1 MSTRDAA
8 ACPVCGHALDAPAW
22 SGGAPSFEI
31 CAGCGIQFG
40 FDDVR
45 GGSGAFDELAGDGAA
60 FRARVHALW
69 RTRDRDSASTQRR
82 GGRYDPPPT
91 MSDAWPL
98 PDGRLEQTL
107 HEKFAPYTHS
117 EALAESSRCL
127 YCHDAPC
134 MRACPTHI
142 DVATFIHKI
151 ATDNLKGSA
160 RTILAANLLGA
171 SCARAC
177 PVEVLC
183 EGACVYTGWGREPI
197 AIGRLQRHA
206 LDHAQSPDLLEKA
219 PPSGFS
225 VGLVGAGPASLACAG
240 TLALLGHQAIV
251 YEKDRLPG
259 GLNTTG
265 IAPYKLDARAALAE
279 VEFIR
284 ALGVEIR
291 TGVEV
296 GRDVAPKELLAR
308 HDALFLGLGLGPDNR
323 LKIPGADA
331 PGVWGA
337 VEWIARMKLEP
348 RFALEGVQSAAVIG
362 GGNTAL
368 DVVRELAQLGVPR
381 VHLVY
386 RRGEDDLSAYAHE
399 WRAAK
404 AEGVVLVPDAIAA
417 EVRLAG
423 GRAAALRL
431 VRAEDGRATAE
442 ELAPLAADMVVFAIG
457 QARLVES
464 LRSFPGVR
472 VDDAGRVL
480 ADRASGV
487 TDNPRIFTGGDA
499 LNGGKEVV
507 NAAAEGQAAARAI
520 DAGLRNGTLR
530 RG

>member
-1 MSTRDAA
+1 MSAEDTAK
-8 ACPVCGHALDAPAW
+8 CPVCGHALDVPAW
-22 SGGAPSFEI
+22 TDGAPSFEI
-31 CAGCGIQFG
+31 CPGCHIQFG

-45 GGSGAFDELAGDGAA
+45 GGSGEFDALAGEAA
-60 FRARVHALW
+60 VFRSRVHALW
-69 RTRDRDSASTQRR
+69 RTRARASTPRR
-82 GGRYDPPPT
+82 AGRYDPAQT
-91 MSDAWPL
+91 MSDASPL
-98 PDGRLEQTL
+98 PDGRLEQKL
-107 HEKFAPYTHS
+107 HEKFAPYTDS
-117 EALAESSRCL
+117 EALAEASRCL

-160 RTILAANLLGA
+160 RTILSANLLGA

-206 LDHAQSPDLLEKA
+206 LDHAQAPELLKKA

-240 TLALLGHQAIV
+240 TLALLGHEAVV
-251 YEKDRLPG
+251 YEKDALPG

-284 ALGVEIR
+284 SLGVEILTR
-291 TGVEV
+291 VEV
-296 GRDVAPKELLAR
+296 GRDVSATELLAR

-323 LKIPGADA
+323 LKIPGATA

-348 RFALEGVQSAAVIG
+348 HFALDGVKSAAVIG

-368 DVVRELAQLGVPR
+368 DVVRELAQLGVPNVR
-381 VHLVY
+381 LVY
-386 RRGEDDLSAYAHE
+386 RRGEQDLSAYAHE

-404 AEGVVLVPDAIAA
+404 EEGVVLVPDAIAV
-417 EVRLAG
+417 EVLHVE
-423 GRAAALRL
+423 GRAAGLRL
-431 VRAEDGRATAE
+431 VRARDGRATTE

-457 QARLVES
+457 QTRLVET
-464 LRSFPGVR
+464 LRAFPGVR
-472 VDDAGRVL
+472 VDESGRVL
-480 ADRASGV
+480 ADRASGA

-520 DAGLRNGTLR
+520 DAGLRSGKLR

>member
-1 MSTRDAA
+1 
-8 ACPVCGHALDAPAW
+8 
-22 SGGAPSFEI
+22 
-31 CAGCGIQFG
+31 
-40 FDDVR
+40 
-45 GGSGAFDELAGDGAA
+45 
-60 FRARVHALW
+60 
-69 RTRDRDSASTQRR
+69 
-82 GGRYDPPPT
+82 
-91 MSDAWPL
+91 
-98 PDGRLEQTL
+98 
-107 HEKFAPYTHS
+107 
-117 EALAESSRCL
+117 
-127 YCHDAPC
+127 

-151 ATDNLKGSA
+151 ASDNLRGSA
-160 RTILAANLLGA
+160 KTILSANLLGA

-206 LDHAQSPDLLEKA
+206 LDHAQSPDLLAKA
-219 PPSGFS
+219 APSGFS
-225 VGLVGAGPASLACAG
+225 VGLVGGGPASLACAG
-240 TLALLGHQAIV
+240 TLALLGHQAVV
-251 YEKDRLPG
+251 YEKDTLPG

-296 GRDVAPKELLAR
+296 GRDVTAAELLAR

-323 LKIPGADA
+323 LKLPGGQA

-337 VEWIARMKLEP
+337 VEWIARMKLAP
-348 RFALEGVQSAAVIG
+348 NTALAGVRSAAVIG

-386 RRGEDDLSAYAHE
+386 RRAEKDLSGYLHE

-404 AEGVVLVPDAIAA
+404 QEGVVLVP
-417 EVRLAG
+417 EVVATEVLLLE
-423 GRAAALRL
+423 GRAAALKL
-431 VRAEDGRATAE
+431 VRAHDGRATTE
-442 ELAPLAADMVVFAIG
+442 ELAPLAADMIVFAIG
-457 QARLVES
+457 QARLVEA
-464 LRSFPGVR
+464 LRGFPGVR
-472 VDDAGRVL
+472 ADETGRVS
-480 ADRASGV
+480 ADAVSGV
-487 TDNPRIFTGGDA
+487 TGNPRIFTGGDA
-499 LNGGKEVV
+499 FNGGKEVV
-507 NAAAEGQAAARAI
+507 NAAAEGQNAARAI
-520 DAGLRNGTLR
+520 DAGLRNGKLR